1 MPSPKALF
9 KTNGEENSRVLDS
22 FEFTG
27 LRHISPEAVAAQ
39 LSLRP
44 GNPFEAE
51 KLQHDLHT
59 LGRLGWFASIR
70 VEESPSSMPGA
81 QASTSKPYIHL
92 IFHFEEEPTLSR
104 VEYSGSRLVS
114 TNQVEKL
121 LEEKK
126 LAPGLGK
133 PAESVTL
140 QRIALAIRSALN
152 ELAHP
157 DASVQ
162 ILRQPQ
168 ENGTVRVRFEIADGP
183 HLPVRQVRF
192 EGNSGVSEKLL
203 RAQM

>member
-1 MPSPKALF
+1 KI
-9 KTNGEENSRVLDS
+9 NGEENSCVFDF

-27 LRHISPEAVAAQ
+27 LRHISSEAVAAQ

-51 KLQHDLHT
+51 KFQHDLYIF
-59 LGRLGWFASIR
+59 GRFGWFASIR

-104 VEYSGSRLVS
+104 VEYSGSCLVS

-126 LAPGLGK
+126 FVPGL
-133 PAESVTL
+133 
-140 QRIALAIRSALN
+140 N
-152 ELAHP
+152 
-157 DASVQ
+157 
-162 ILRQPQ
+162 
-168 ENGTVRVRFEIADGP
+168 
-183 HLPVRQVRF
+183 
-192 EGNSGVSEKLL
+192 
-203 RAQM
+203 